1 MAKYSQGVF
10 TPKNVNK
17 YLGTKQPR
25 FRSGWELAF
34 MRMCDAHPNITGWAS
49 EAIKIPYIHPMTG
62 RSTRYVPDFIIQYAD
77 KRGKNHT
84 EVIEIKP
91 YAQTTE
97 DRATHVGE
105 KAQAQINKAKWT
117 AAVDWCSKKG
127 MVFRVLTENEIF
139 TNPTTRKPRKRR

>member
-1 MAKYSQGVF
+1 
-10 TPKNVNK
+10 
-17 YLGTKQPR
+17 
-25 FRSGWELAF
+25 
-34 MRMCDAHPNITGWAS
+34 MCDAHPNITGWAS

-77 KRGKNHT
+77 KRGKTHT

-91 YAQTTE
+91 YNQTTE
-97 DRATHVGE
+97 ERATHVGE

-117 AAVDWCSKKG
+117 AAVEWCSKKG

-139 TNPTTRKPRKRR
+139 TNPTTRKRR

>member
-1 MAKYSQGVF
+1 MAKFSQGVF

-62 RSTRYVPDFIIQYAD
+62 RSTQYVPDFIIQYAD

-91 YAQTTE
+91 YNQTTE
-97 DRATHVGE
+97 ERATHVGE
-105 KAQAQINKAKWT
+105 KAQAQINKAKWDSAWEFCT
-117 AAVDWCSKKG
+117 ENN
-127 MVFRVLTENEIF
+127 MQFQILTEDHLF
-139 TNPTTRKPRKRR
+139 